1 MQIDYDL
8 AGAGFCFANIT
19 PDMFAVD
26 EHTGL
31 PTISIGAFQDLVPVR
46 STDKEAKVN
55 SNMRDIATI
64 IEDDIIG
71 TVKRPLLRDDLN
83 VIQISVPGG

>member
-1 MQIDYDL
+1 MQTEYDL
-8 AGAGFCFANIT
+8 AKARFVLAKI
-19 PDMFAVD
+19 
-26 EHTGL
+26 
-31 PTISIGAFQDLVPVR
+31 IQDLVPVR

-71 TVKRPLLRDDLN
+71 TVNRPLIRGDLN
-83 VIQISVPGG
+83 VIQISVLGG